1 MISFFFSSLAL
12 FLKIKKMYVSVI
24 ECPVSVI
31 QVGGLCKMPDT
42 TIEMSPGRDCSI
54 YYCSIVSKPNQ
65 K

>member
-1 MISFFFSSLAL
+1 
-12 FLKIKKMYVSVI
+12 MYVSVI

>member
-1 MISFFFSSLAL
+1 MIFRFFSSLAL

-24 ECPVSVI
+24 E
-31 QVGGLCKMPDT
+31 VGGLCKMPDT